1 MIKIMPDN
9 STTQVAIFRGKMT
22 PNDIKKVINSSS
34 GETIGKLAA
43 VTAGAVGILTLK
55 NESIKLNPED
65 VQKDLDAG
73 YSLGD
78 LAEKY
83 NTKVSRIRTF
93 MDLNGLVTNDG
104 KILRTIKK
112 EDLEKYVQEGKSS
125 KEIAE
130 IYGLKYS
137 GSLTPL
143 FKVFG
148 IGKPTDKKVKSIT
161 KEQLL
166 EFKKDGFSD
175 YEISQKLS
183 ISPQYLS
190 HRRRELGLTEQEA
203 KAARKYPTE
212 NILRMVSE
220 GYEASQISEK
230 LRVPLRT
237 VRAIVKENGYMFIP
251 KSGAQAFRYKK
262 GEVRKVIKE
271 NITDFPNQL
280 YWASVV
286 TLPYKLT
293 EKNIDFYSK
302 IVATPKLRD
311 AEWPSELISLN
322 RKEKK
327 NPEIW
332 QQATRMLDVI
342 TEDNKLDIPYKY
354 DLPVIVCGIESK
366 EDADRK
372 IEMYNVVTNNPKLS
386 KYAVLTGFREM
397 LTRGRTVE
405 QLEKIVND
413 EHLAKYAKKLLFADV
428 EDKKGY
434 DKTLEILSQK
444 PDLLKQN
451 EFLLRIFDFAQ
462 NHNDNA
468 LFATFL
474 NNVLLADDSKVR
486 DVMLKYMSHKG
497 WNDYKQ
503 TNGIHS
509 PNTQVFFKTTMRH
522 PELLKNENFISNFD
536 KIMHTMTTRN
546 ATARTNALEKILSTD
561 ELYNNSEIMNNL
573 GDVILRIRN
582 MAQFEEL

>member
-55 NESIKLNPED
+55 NEPIKLNPED

-78 LAEKY
+78 LAKKY
-83 NTKVSRIRTF
+83 STKVSRIRTF

-130 IYGLKYS
+130 IYGLKHS

-220 GYEASQISEK
+220 GYEASQI
-230 LRVPLRT
+230 
-237 VRAIVKENGYMFIP
+237 
-251 KSGAQAFRYKK
+251 
-262 GEVRKVIKE
+262 
-271 NITDFPNQL
+271 
-280 YWASVV
+280 
-286 TLPYKLT
+286 
-293 EKNIDFYSK
+293 
-302 IVATPKLRD
+302 
-311 AEWPSELISLN
+311 
-322 RKEKK
+322 
-327 NPEIW
+327 
-332 QQATRMLDVI
+332 
-342 TEDNKLDIPYKY
+342 
-354 DLPVIVCGIESK
+354 
-366 EDADRK
+366 
-372 IEMYNVVTNNPKLS
+372 
-386 KYAVLTGFREM
+386 
-397 LTRGRTVE
+397 
-405 QLEKIVND
+405 
-413 EHLAKYAKKLLFADV
+413 
-428 EDKKGY
+428 
-434 DKTLEILSQK
+434 
-444 PDLLKQN
+444 
-451 EFLLRIFDFAQ
+451 
-462 NHNDNA
+462 
-468 LFATFL
+468 
-474 NNVLLADDSKVR
+474 
-486 DVMLKYMSHKG
+486 
-497 WNDYKQ
+497 
-503 TNGIHS
+503 
-509 PNTQVFFKTTMRH
+509 
-522 PELLKNENFISNFD
+522 
-536 KIMHTMTTRN
+536 
-546 ATARTNALEKILSTD
+546 
-561 ELYNNSEIMNNL
+561 
-573 GDVILRIRN
+573 
-582 MAQFEEL
+582 